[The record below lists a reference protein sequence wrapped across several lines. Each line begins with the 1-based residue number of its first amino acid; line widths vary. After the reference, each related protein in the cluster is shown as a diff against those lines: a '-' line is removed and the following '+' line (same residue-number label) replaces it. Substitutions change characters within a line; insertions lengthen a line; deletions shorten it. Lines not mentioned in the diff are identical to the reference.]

1 MVLSLQLLPL
11 FKLAAGNLV
20 HKYDMHEGRSTVERE
35 RGRKNLNCKGEREG
49 GTLPCNCRQLSDHI
63 LHYQI

>member
-35 RGRKNLNCKGEREG
+35 REGER
-49 GTLPCNCRQLSDHI
+49 I
-63 LHYQI
+63 